1 MPNLLGNILSSYQ
14 NGQTEAKPNY
24 IRLISI
30 LFAVFLII
38 GLVMG
43 YIFSRVPNNVTP
55 VAENEVPKTDR
66 NLATYEGVVTYIEP
80 FMYQTD
86 EIKYSLLDSLGNEI
100 ILLKARDQKLE
111 VSEGHHVIVNGTVK
125 KLTGGKGEYLLVENL
140 VIKNATN

>member
-1 MPNLLGNILSSYQ
+1 MPKLLGNIISAYPDNE
-14 NGQTEAKPNY
+14 NGTKPNY
-24 IRLISI
+24 IRLISG
-30 LFAVFLII
+30 LFAVFLIV
-38 GLVMG
+38 GLVIG
-43 YIFSRVPNNVTP
+43 YLFSRVPNNVTP
-55 VAENEVPKTDR
+55 TTENEVPKTER
-66 NLATYEGVVTYIEP
+66 NLATYEGIVTYIEP